1 MLINSLGVDMKKRL
15 ARSWHVAAAAI
26 FLIAGPVLAQSFPT
40 KPLRLFTGSGAG
52 GGADLT
58 ARVVADRLGRALKTQ
73 VVVENR
79 PGATG
84 MVANRLVS
92 DSAPDGYTLLLQPSS
107 FISISPHLNPKE
119 NWDPRTRLSPVI
131 QISSYGL
138 VLAVH
143 PSVPA
148 KSVRELID
156 LARRQSGV
164 LNFASSGIGSNLHI
178 AGELFKLEAKIK
190 ITHVPYRTSP
200 QAVTDL
206 IAGRADFM
214 FGLIP
219 VMHPFFQE
227 GRLRALAVTSLS
239 RNRMLPDVPTVAEAG
254 LPGLSKFQALS
265 WEGIFAP
272 AGTPP
277 AIVARLNSEIGKI
290 VDSAEVRKAW
300 DEKGVDVVL
309 STPEELGKRLDDDYT
324 RIGKLLSDLNLKNF

>member
-1 MLINSLGVDMKKRL
+1 MKKQFGRGCN
-15 ARSWHVAAAAI
+15 VAAVAI
-26 FLIAGPVLAQSFPT
+26 LLMAGTVSAQTFPT

-58 ARVVADRLGRALKTQ
+58 ARVIADRLGKVLKEQ
-73 VVVENR
+73 VIVENR

-92 DSAPDGYTLLLQPSS
+92 TAAADGYTLLLQPSS
-107 FISISPHLNPKE
+107 FIAISPHLNPKE
-119 NWDPRTRLSPVI
+119 NWDPRARLAPVI

-148 KSVRELID
+148 KSVKELTD
-156 LARRQSGV
+156 LARKQAGV

-190 ITHVPYRTSP
+190 ITHVPYRSSP

-227 GRLRALAVTSLS
+227 GRLRALAVTSLA
-239 RNRMLPDVPTVAEAG
+239 RNKMLPDVPTVAEAG

-277 AIVARLNSEIGKI
+277 GIVGRLNAEIGKI

-300 DEKGVDVVL
+300 DDKGVDVVL

-324 RIGKLLSDLNLKNF
+324 RIGKLLSELNLKNF